1 MSDAL
6 EHSYERALRMYPS
19 AWRERNGQVVIG
31 TLLDMASAQGRTTPT
46 LAERVD
52 LAINGILLRLGIFL
66 PATVRDG
73 VTTVALSTGAA
84 FALVYFWFS
93 GWAPLAVDRN
103 IQLELYSFGPFMN
116 PGVILCAA
124 WIVALT
130 CALLA
135 WNRASRVA
143 LTASILIAVVI
154 PWTNRL
160 VPEWN
165 GPSSTNL
172 GFLVILALLALS
184 GSPRSRPRLTLAFAT
199 WIVTFVG
206 LGAANGMLTHQW
218 DRLFWVWIANPTNLP
233 IAAIIVLLVAA
244 FLFVAG
250 RRVGAT
256 VVLGSF
262 LPWAAVWG
270 IGIMNDD
277 PLAALALAVAGLT
290 IIPLVIAGIFVAR
303 NQRRALTDSTTPQGN
318 SEH

>member
-1 MSDAL
+1 
-6 EHSYERALRMYPS
+6 MYPR
-19 AWRERNGQVVIG
+19 AWRERNGQVVVG
-31 TLLDMASAQGRTTPT
+31 TLLDMASAQGRNAPT

-52 LAINGILLRLGIFL
+52 LAVNGILIRLGIFL
-66 PATVRDG
+66 PTTVRDG

-93 GWAPLAVDRN
+93 GWAPLAVDRKN
-103 IQLELYSFGPFMN
+103 QLELYSFGPFMN
-116 PGVILCAA
+116 PGVILCAV
-124 WIVALT
+124 WLVALT

-143 LTASILIAVVI
+143 LTVSILIAVAI

-199 WIVTFVG
+199 WMVAFVG
-206 LGAANGMLTHQW
+206 LRAANGMLTHQW
-218 DRLFWVWIANPTNLP
+218 DRLFWVRIANPTNLL
-233 IAAIIVLLVAA
+233 IVALVVLVVAA
-244 FLFVAG
+244 FLFVAA
-250 RRVGAT
+250 RRSQAA
-256 VVLGSF
+256 VVLCSF

-270 IGIMNDD
+270 IGIMNED
-277 PLAALALAVAGLT
+277 PALALGLAVAGLVT
-290 IIPLVIAGIFVAR
+290 VPVLIWGIFVVR
-303 NQRRALTDSTTPQGN
+303 NRTDALAGLMTTEDN